1 MYGIQHKIN
10 QILRGAETIRKNQ
23 PQTPDNEVAK
33 TSIKLSKRPYYYQ
46 CGDGCCTEWG
56 EIWYVNGVEVCS
68 GPCDDNRL
76 QQLLDHLGYDARI
89 VNENEDGEEVCEL

>member
-1 MYGIQHKIN
+1 MMKPKMTTN
-10 QILRGAETIRKNQ
+10 ADKSKMTTSN
-23 PQTPDNEVAK
+23 DNEVAN
-33 TSIKLSKRPYYYQ
+33 TSIKLSKRPYYYE

-56 EIWYVNGVEVCS
+56 ETWYVNGVEVCS

-76 QQLLDHLGYDARI
+76 QQLLDHLGYDASI

>member
-1 MYGIQHKIN
+1 MN
-10 QILRGAETIRKNQ
+10 
-23 PQTPDNEVAK
+23 PTPDTNSEVAK
-33 TSIKLSKRPYYYQ
+33 KPIKLSKRPYYYE

-56 EIWYVNGVEVCS
+56 ETWYVNGEEVCS
-68 GPCDDNRL
+68 GPCEDNRL